1 MPQSNV
7 TLRPSNLP
15 GPSEHPSD
23 EAAPRLALPQRAG
36 HAGIVELELP
46 LSASPPLSVASARS
60 AERMSGSG
68 VSLRVYSDLA
78 EVADEW
84 KAFERHADHTVFQSF
99 DWLAAWQRHIGAR
112 CGTIP
117 AIVLGRD
124 ADGELLFILQ
134 LAVETGGLARRLTW
148 LGSALC
154 DYNAPLLAPHFSD
167 HMSTERFVL
176 AWRDAIKLLQSHPR
190 LRFDLIDLQKM
201 PEAVGAQRNPFLD
214 LQSFN
219 FQILPHPSG
228 AYVANLGRD
237 WEEFYKEKR
246 SSATRKKE
254 RKQLKALS
262 ELGDV
267 RFIDVRER
275 DDIAGTLE
283 TLMTQK
289 SRAFAKMGVE
299 DFFARPGYREFF
311 RAAACDPAMRELI
324 HVSRLD
330 VGGAPAATNVGLTFR
345 GCYYLILSSYDDG
358 EVSRF
363 GPGRAHLHELLRHT
377 IENGFQRFD
386 FTVGDEP
393 YKRDWSDVE
402 LRLYDHLAAA
412 TLRGWL
418 IMATATAFRRTK
430 RYIKQTPVL
439 WHAFSK
445 ARALAGMLGKR

>member
-7 TLRPSNLP
+7 TLRPSELRTDRTASGMASSQRS
-15 GPSEHPSD
+15 GPSE
-23 EAAPRLALPQRAG
+23 AASE
-36 HAGIVELELP
+36 ELELP
-46 LSASPPLSVASARS
+46 LSLSPPLSVATSQP
-60 AERMSGSG
+60 AEPISGSG
-68 VSLRVYSDLA
+68 VSLRVHSDLD

-84 KAFERHADHTVFQSF
+84 RAFEQQADRTVFQSF
-99 DWLAAWQRHIGAR
+99 DWLAAWQRHIGAPG
-112 CGTIP
+112 GTIP

-124 ADGELLFILQ
+124 ADGQLLFILQ
-134 LAVETGGLARRLTW
+134 LAIETGGLARRLTW

-154 DYNAPLLAPHFSD
+154 DYNAPLLAEHFSD
-167 HMSTERFVL
+167 HMSAERFVL
-176 AWRDAIKLLQSHPR
+176 AWRDVIKLLRANPR

-201 PEAVGAQRNPFLD
+201 PEAVGGQRNPFLD

-219 FQILPHPSG
+219 FQVLPHPSG

-237 WEEFYKEKR
+237 WEQFYAAKR

-254 RKQLKALS
+254 RKQLKHLA
-262 ELGDV
+262 ELGDLSFV
-267 RFIDVRER
+267 DVRDR
-275 DDIAGTLE
+275 DDIVRTLN
-283 TLMTQK
+283 TLMAQK
-289 SRAFAKMGVE
+289 SRSFAKMGVE

-311 RAAACDPAMRELI
+311 LEVAADPAMRDLI

-330 VGGAPAATNVGLTFR
+330 VGTTTAATNVGLTFR
-345 GCYYLILSSYDDG
+345 DCYYLILSSYDDG
-358 EVSRF
+358 DVSRF

-377 IENGFQRFD
+377 IDRGFQWFD

-393 YKRDWSDVE
+393 YKRDWSDTE
-402 LRLYDHLAAA
+402 LRLYDHLAAV

-430 RYIKQTPVL
+430 RHIKQTPAL

-445 ARALAGMLGKR
+445 ARALAGLISKR